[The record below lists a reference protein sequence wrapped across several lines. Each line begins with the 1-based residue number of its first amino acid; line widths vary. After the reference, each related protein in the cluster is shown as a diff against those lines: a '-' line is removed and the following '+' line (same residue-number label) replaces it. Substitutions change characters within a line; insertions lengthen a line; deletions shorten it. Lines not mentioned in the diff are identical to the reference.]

1 MKFLSV
7 LCLNFLLLSYPS
19 LADSIPNKS
28 EIIQQSNECLKDSQ
42 KKVCKNLI
50 LHMERVQLV
59 EFEKNRF
66 KCQSSIL
73 GLQTELIEAYF
84 FNKSPKSPSGIMIP
98 YVIKNC

>member
-1 MKFLSV
+1 MKFLSF

-19 LADSIPNKS
+19 IAETIPNKS
-28 EIIQQSNECLKDSQ
+28 EILQQSNECLKDFQ

-73 GLQTELIEAYF
+73 GLQTELIKAYF
-84 FNKSPKSPSGIMIP
+84 FNKSQKSRTGIMIP